1 MCKLVG
7 FFVILSFGSATISAA
22 TIGTVV
28 PVLGQ
33 VSDLVYDSSRNLVYV
48 ANSTR
53 NDVEVYSA
61 ATNKLT
67 GSVQTD
73 LTPASLAMS
82 PDGNTLYV
90 ASIGGLSINAINLTN
105 LQVITSY
112 GLSSAPNAIAV
123 GSDGMIVILLANGLL
138 QRLDP
143 TVPGG
148 RIVTVPIASPP
159 SSVVPVG
166 TAAPLPNFIAGLAT
180 AASGNLII
188 GLTNSPTNRL
198 FVYEV
203 ASGTVLSARTVSGV
217 RAIMSMSPDGS
228 RFMAGPFLFDS
239 QTLAILGRAA
249 TLTPTMTG
257 GSTFS
262 ADGNTV
268 YANFSTQNSVSP
280 LSSNPTPAAV
290 LQVLRSSSLTPGIG
304 LKLPEVITN
313 KIIASPDGQFL
324 FATSTSGFTS
334 IPIGQLSNLPV
345 LDVSTTNVVLSV
357 DPCNRTVASA
367 TVQIRNNGS
376 NRLTFSASSNGN
388 SISLSTRT
396 GIAPASLTISFAFN
410 PSINTVFAAQQ
421 FAITLTSP
429 DAVNV
434 EPAILV
440 NLNYRDVTQRGNVIP
455 INGVAA
461 DMQMDAARQR
471 LYIANFTQDQIEVFS
486 LTSQTFLSPIR
497 VGNRPRSMAIV
508 NSSTM
513 VVVNSGA
520 ENLSIVDLNAM
531 AEVDQIQMGPLAV
544 NATPNF
550 PRSIAASSNA
560 ILFTSSPLP
569 ATKGAPPAGGFV
581 WQLSL
586 LTHSA
591 FPRINLGAGTPNN
604 PGTVLGASAM
614 VSAGDGSAIML
625 VSGNL
630 GAVPTLYLYDPIADT
645 FPISRLPAN
654 TGITTGMRQAL
665 AAAGDG
671 SVYVVDNT
679 VFNSVLGPQGAL
691 VNTAIGPVGN
701 ASLALGNI
709 ISGNSVFRIQGA
721 AAAVGPAQASNVQTL
736 QRINLSTLLMDLSI
750 SLVEPLMDFSPS
762 LIGTPPT
769 TNTRLWPPPQ
779 TALELG
785 VTGQTVLPAHGM
797 LMDSSNN
804 IYMLTLSGLSIVS
817 VTPSIG
823 RAPSFS
829 SVVNTP
835 SHTGALAAGGLI
847 SILGTNLADVASA
860 GTAPLPTLLGGV
872 CVTAN
877 EVTIPLIST
886 SPTEIDAQLPSN
898 LATGRVILT
907 IRSTKL
913 GLSSPGLSIL
923 VTATGPSLFNILVN
937 DQPLAA
943 LFHTVDGA
951 LVTPVYPADRDETLV
966 LYASGLGAV
975 SPDPGIGLPGTD
987 SPFSMATASIGV
999 SIGGVPYEVV
1009 STYLAPNYIGLY
1021 AIIIYVP
1028 GNRIQGSNLPVIVTS
1043 GGVSSTG
1050 NAPIASID

>member
-1 MCKLVG
+1 MMCKLAG
-7 FFVILSFGSATISAA
+7 LILILSFGSATISAA

-33 VSDLVYDSSRNLVYV
+33 VSDLIYDSSRNLVYV

-53 NDVEVYSA
+53 NDVEVYNV
-61 ATNKLT
+61 ATNQMT
-67 GSVQTD
+67 ASIQTD

-90 ASIGGLSINAINLTN
+90 ANIGSLSINSINLTN
-105 LQVITSY
+105 LQVITGY
-112 GLSSAPNAIAV
+112 GLNSAPNAIAV
-123 GSDGMIVILLANGLL
+123 GSDGMVLILLANGTL

-148 RIVTVPIASPP
+148 RIVTVPIVSPASP
-159 SSVVPVG
+159 VVPV
-166 TAAPLPNFIAGLAT
+166 PPSLPPPNFVAGLVT

-188 GLTNSPTNRL
+188 GLSNSRL

-203 ASGTVLSARTVSGV
+203 ASGTVLSARGV
-217 RAIMSMSPDGS
+217 TGIRAIMSVSPDGS

-249 TLTPTMTG
+249 TVSTTLTG
-257 GSTFS
+257 GSAFS

-268 YANFSTQNSVSP
+268 YAMFSTQNTISP
-280 LSSNPTPAAV
+280 LSANPAPAAV

-304 LKLPEVITN
+304 LKLPEVITS

-324 FATSTSGFTS
+324 FASSTSGFTA
-334 IPIGQLSNLPV
+334 IPIGQLSNMPV

-367 TVQIRNNGS
+367 TVQIRNNGGG
-376 NRLTFSASSNGN
+376 RLTFFASSNSTNGSVN
-388 SISLSTRT
+388 LSTRT
-396 GIAPASLTISFAFN
+396 GVAPATLTISFAFDPRVN
-410 PSINTVFAAQQ
+410 SVFSQQQ
-421 FAITLTSP
+421 FAVTLTSA

-455 INGVAA
+455 INGVAT

-471 LYIANFTQDQIEVFS
+471 LYIANYAQDQIEVFS
-486 LTSQTFLSPIR
+486 LPNQTFLSPIR
-497 VGNRPRSMAIV
+497 VGNRPRSMAMV

-513 VVVNSGA
+513 VVVNSGG
-520 ENLSIVDLNAM
+520 ENLSIVDLDAM
-531 AEVDQIQMGPLAV
+531 AEVDQIQMGPLAI
-544 NATPNF
+544 NGTPQF

-569 ATKGAPPAGGFV
+569 ATAGAVPGTGFV

-591 FPRINLGAGTPNN
+591 FPRTNLGTGNTNS
-604 PGTVLGASAM
+604 VLGGSVLTA
-614 VSAGDGSAIML
+614 AGDGSAIML

-630 GAVPTLYLYDPIADT
+630 GGSPNLYLYDPIADT
-645 FPISRLPAN
+645 FPILRTAVL
-654 TGITTGMRQAL
+654 TGLREAV
-665 AAAGDG
+665 AAAGNG

-679 VFNSVLGPQGAL
+679 VFNSVLGSQGTL
-691 VNTAIGPVGN
+691 VPAIIGPAGTAN
-701 ASLALGNI
+701 LALGNV
-709 ISGNSVFRIQGA
+709 ISGNSVFRIQGTVPG
-721 AAAVGPAQASNVQTL
+721 VGPTPTSNVQTL
-736 QRINLSTLLMDLSI
+736 QRYNLSSLLMDLSI
-750 SLVEPLMDFSPS
+750 SLVEPLMDF
-762 LIGTPPT
+762 TPNSIT
-769 TNTRLWPPPQ
+769 GTRLWPPRQ

-785 VTGQTVLPAHGM
+785 VTGQTVLPGHGM

-804 IYMLTLSGLSIVS
+804 IYMLTLSGLSVVS
-817 VTPSIG
+817 VTPSTG

-835 SHTGALAAGGLI
+835 SRSGSLAAGGLI

-860 GTAPLPTLLGGV
+860 NTSPLPTQLGGV

-898 LATGRVILT
+898 LATGRVTLT

-913 GLSSPGLSIL
+913 GLSSQGVAIL
-923 VTATGPSLFNILVN
+923 VSATGPSLYSIPV
-937 DQPLAA
+937 DGQPLAA
-943 LFHTVDGA
+943 LFHMDDAT
-951 LVTPVYPADRDETLV
+951 LVTPVYPADRDETLI
-966 LYASGLGAV
+966 LYASGLGPV
-975 SPDPGIGLPGTD
+975 SPDPGVGLAGSD
-987 SPFSMATASIGV
+987 SPLSMATSSVGV
-999 SIGGVPYEVV
+999 SIGGVPYEVL
-1009 STYLAPNYIGLY
+1009 STYLVPNYLGLY
-1021 AIIIYVP
+1021 GIIIYVP
-1028 GNRIQGSNLPVIVTS
+1028 GNRIQGSNLPVVVTS

-1050 NAPIASID
+1050 GNAPLASID